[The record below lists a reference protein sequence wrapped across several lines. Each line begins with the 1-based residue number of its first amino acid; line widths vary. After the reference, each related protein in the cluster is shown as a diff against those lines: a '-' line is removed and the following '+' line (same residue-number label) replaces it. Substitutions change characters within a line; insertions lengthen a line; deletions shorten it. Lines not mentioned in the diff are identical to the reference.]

1 MVIGAFYV
9 LLLVQE
15 TTFILAY
22 LVAGLAPGVT
32 TFVMKRFSLFLMI
45 GCFECCIKC
54 LGGVPY
60 ASLVATILCFSGV
73 ALFCGCG
80 HVALTGTV
88 TILETHFSRVASD
101 HAMLTDV

>member
-1 MVIGAFYV
+1 V
-9 LLLVQE
+9 L
-15 TTFILAY
+15 
-22 LVAGLAPGVT
+22 
-32 TFVMKRFSLFLMI
+32 SLFADSIKHFFRAITASYATAGIITPLSLSPPA

-80 HVALTGTV
+80 HVALTGTL
-88 TILETHFSRVASD
+88 TMLENHFSRVATD
-101 HAMLTDV
+101 HATLATV

>member
-1 MVIGAFYV
+1 MVGQFKYIKSASTF
-9 LLLVQE
+9 
-15 TTFILAY
+15 FILETWN
-22 LVAGLAPGVT
+22 LTEPEVIE
-32 TFVMKRFSLFLMI
+32 FSLSPPA

-80 HVALTGTV
+80 HVALTGTL
-88 TILETHFSRVASD
+88 TMLETHFSRVSSD
-101 HAMLTDV
+101 HETLALV

>member
-1 MVIGAFYV
+1 MPQSALISLHLCLQFV
-9 LLLVQE
+9 LAERWLSLYQRVNPPP
-15 TTFILAY
+15 LA
-22 LVAGLAPGVT
+22 VSPFA
-32 TFVMKRFSLFLMI
+32 

-80 HVALTGTV
+80 HVALTGTL
-88 TILETHFSRVASD
+88 TMLENHFSRVTTD
-101 HAMLTDV
+101 HATLAMV

>member
-1 MVIGAFYV
+1 MIIWEVAKRSQV
-9 LLLVQE
+9 PHQHNNMATSE
-15 TTFILAY
+15 TEDELY
-22 LVAGLAPGVT
+22 D
-32 TFVMKRFSLFLMI
+32 SLPSSFA

-80 HVALTGTV
+80 HVALTGTL
-88 TILETHFSRVASD
+88 TMLENHFSRVTSD
-101 HAMLTDV
+101 HATLTLV